1 VSGSLSE
8 LLELAIS
15 TSKEDMVGGMKK
27 KVQDGKKSLIDGR
40 FEKGL
45 IMAGPLGYIYT
56 IFGPEA
62 SLAGLPG
69 QAVR

>member
-1 VSGSLSE
+1 
-8 LLELAIS
+8 
-15 TSKEDMVGGMKK
+15 MVRGVKGG
-27 KVQDGKKSLIDGR
+27 QDGKKPSIDGR

-56 IFGPEA
+56 MFSLEA

-69 QAVR
+69 QAVQ